1 MTKYERIIVN
11 CETGEE
17 MIEPVEAELAA
28 EMEAERIRL
37 ESLPTEKE
45 LQAIAKAK
53 ESAKSALL
61 EKLGITAEEA
71 ALLLS

>member
-1 MTKYERIIVN
+1 MTNYERILIN

-17 MIEPVEAELAA
+17 TIEPIDAELAT
-28 EMEAERIRL
+28 EMETERMRI

-45 LQAIAKAK
+45 LKAIAKAK

-61 EKLGITAEEA
+61 EKLGITADEA